1 MKSKVSTTYASG
13 RLALLEREMYKERI
27 GSTNIDK
34 SPELLRSKNFIVKV
48 CKVDDYHDN
57 ELIITMVNHVKLR
70 NQWLHGALYEELSGG
85 RLPSGKSEEEIIEK
99 IRKDVFLRQELA
111 KYPRSTIIYP
121 VN

>member
-1 MKSKVSTTYASG
+1 
-13 RLALLEREMYKERI
+13 MYKERI

-34 SPELLRSKNFIVKV
+34 SPELEGIDRQILLRSKNFIVKV

-70 NQWLHGALYEELSGG
+70 NQRLHGALYEELPGG